1 MSVWVLHVYR
11 NSKRS
16 GKGFGVPGTGV
27 TGSHVLIGTKPEPA
41 TRILVFAGIKLLTEL
56 GKSFIK
62 YRILPGLVPCAF
74 NPSVWEAEAG
84 GSLKV
89 CVQLWSA

>member
-1 MSVWVLHVYR
+1 MYR

-27 TGSHVLIGTKPEPA
+27 TGSHVSIGTKPEPT

-62 YRILPGLVPCAF
+62 
-74 NPSVWEAEAG
+74 
-84 GSLKV
+84 
-89 CVQLWSA
+89 